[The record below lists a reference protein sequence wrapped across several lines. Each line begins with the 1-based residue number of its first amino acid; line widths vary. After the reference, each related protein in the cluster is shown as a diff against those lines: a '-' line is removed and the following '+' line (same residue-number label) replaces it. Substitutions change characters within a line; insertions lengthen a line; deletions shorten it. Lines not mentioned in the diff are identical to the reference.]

1 MNRQTIDVVTTLS
14 SYGLPMKTDAILY
27 RYDPKRNNEKKDR
40 NKEILIK
47 VLNGETYDNVGIEHH
62 ISRGRVRQIVM
73 KYCRRTDYVKNRM
86 GQSSVSWMELS
97 ALREHRYQ
105 IIKEV
110 MKF

>member
-1 MNRQTIDVVTTLS
+1 
-14 SYGLPMKTDAILY
+14 MKTDAILY
-27 RYDPKRNNEKKDR
+27 GYDPNRNNEKKDR

-62 ISRGRVRQIVM
+62 ISSGRVRQIVM

-97 ALREHRYQ
+97 TLREHRYQ

>member
-1 MNRQTIDVVTTLS
+1 MID
-14 SYGLPMKTDAILY
+14 GLPMKNDAILY
-27 RYDPKRNNEKKDR
+27 RYDPNRNNEKKDR

-62 ISRGRVRQIVM
+62 ICRERVRQIVM

-86 GQSSVSWMELS
+86 GQPSVSWMELS
-97 ALREHRYQ
+97 TLREYKHQ

-110 MKF
+110 IKF